1 MNKLY
6 WNWSTTESITP
17 WGQSHSRRADSHWG
31 SQEIVRILWKPNV
44 CLRVQKTPLSGGPV
58 WHLQRINPP
67 LTIIIIIIDNNI
79 FPTKTAILG
88 TSLFVRKVLQAET
101 WSLSGGIHH
110 WLKRRSTREER
121 KPVTRDDDDDNNN
134 NKLSIEFGLVMWY
147 T

>member
-6 WNWSTTESITP
+6 WDWSTTESITP

-31 SQEIVRILWKPNV
+31 SQEIVLWKPNV
-44 CLRVQKTPLSGGPV
+44 RLRVQKTPLSGGPV

-67 LTIIIIIIDNNI
+67 LIIIIIIDNNI

-88 TSLFVRKVLQAET
+88 ASHIVRKVLQAET
-101 WSLSGGIHH
+101 WSLSGGVHH

-121 KPVTRDDDDDNNN
+121 KPVTRDDVDNNN
-134 NKLSIEFGLVMWY
+134 NKLSIEFGLVMD
-147 T
+147 THKGL